1 VVYQRP
7 AHAVLDVR
15 TPNVARMYD
24 YLLGGK
30 DNFAADRAAADQL
43 VAAIPDL
50 PFAVRANRAFLARAV
65 RFLVESGIRQFIDI
79 GAGLPTQGNVH
90 EIAHQAAPDAR
101 VVYVDNDPVVLSHGR
116 ALLADD
122 EKVHVTYGDLR
133 RPGEIIN
140 GPEVRNLIDFDEPV
154 AVLLLAVLHYLPDSD
169 DPYGSMTML
178 REAVAPGSYVAVSHA
193 TPEPRPE
200 VVAMVDA
207 VHRQATSPLIGRH
220 WTEVLRMV
228 DGFELV
234 PPGLVYAPCWRP
246 DSLPPMTDPERTS
259 LLAAIGLRP

>member
-1 VVYQRP
+1 
-7 AHAVLDVR
+7 VLDVH

-30 DNFAADRAAADQL
+30 DNFAADRAAADRL
-43 VAAIPDL
+43 VAVVPDL
-50 PFAVRANRAFLARAV
+50 PFAVRVNRDFLARAV

-90 EIAHQAAPDAR
+90 EIAHQTAPDAR
-101 VVYVDNDPVVLSHGR
+101 VVYVDNDPVVLTHGR
-116 ALLADD
+116 ALLAD

-133 RPGEIIN
+133 RPGEIIHS
-140 GPEVRNLIDFDEPV
+140 PEVRDLIDFDEPV

-169 DPYGSMTML
+169 DPYGIMTWL
-178 REAVAPGSYVAVSHA
+178 REAVAPGSHVAVSHVM
-193 TPEPRPE
+193 PDPRPE
-200 VVAMVDA
+200 VVSMIDA

-220 WTEVLRMV
+220 RTEILRMF

-234 PPGLVYAPCWRP
+234 PPGLVYAPSWRP
-246 DSLPPMTDPERTS
+246 DWLPPATDPERSS
-259 LLAAIGLRP
+259 LLAAIGLKR